1 MAALLFPP
9 SPRVVSIAVQPP
21 PGRSASEFLPLIVQP
36 VGQAPQRELIRRSIL
51 ALYATGE
58 FSDIEAVAEPAT
70 GGVRLR
76 FETQPNFFLSV
87 IRVLH
92 SPDPPTATELE
103 DASGLVIGEAYT
115 PAKLAAAKSK
125 LRQRLETYGYYQS
138 DIVAAT
144 AIMPGTNQ
152 ATVSFD
158 IHAGALARLGEV
170 SFTGTKLFSDAA
182 LYRASKLRSGEPM
195 SRERIED
202 AAAALQAYYAGQ
214 GRLTANITLAAPSF
228 HPAGNLV
235 DLHFDVVAG
244 PVVTIA
250 AEGYP
255 YSAGTLHQLLPMYQ
269 ERAADTAL
277 VEEGRGNLV
286 NDLQNK
292 GYFDATVS
300 YSRTQINADH
310 LRILYTIVP
319 GAKQSLDAVLFSGN
333 HYFDADDL
341 AERIA
346 VRANSPWPDFIPGA
360 RGRFSHALAQGDAEA
375 IAQLYRS
382 NGFAAVAVKPVIN
395 RAYRGMA
402 NHVAVEFQIDE
413 GPQTRVHDVRL
424 DGASAVHSAALRQL
438 LTTAP
443 GQPFAESSVAADR
456 NAILTYYYN
465 AGYQSA
471 ICTAR
476 SNPAAAA
483 DQRDVIFTISEG
495 AQETIHQV
503 FIGGN
508 HFVHRNVIAHDL
520 SFGAGQP
527 LSQMQ
532 LLDSQ
537 RQLYDSGLFTSAAIA
552 PANPDGAILNRD
564 VYVTVNEARRYTF
577 SEGIGLQ
584 VQGGT
589 GGEASLRDV
598 LGETGYSPLLS
609 FDVTRTAVTGR
620 DQTLSLK
627 STYGTLQKRAV
638 LGYDMPDF
646 LDRSWLRADLTT
658 FYDDTF
664 DIRTFRAIREQAGV
678 QFEQSL
684 GIGAG
689 MTYTLEY
696 HRVRVLSPLVAPQEI
711 PILSQPV
718 QVAEL
723 AATYHRDHRD
733 DPLDTHQGTYNSLQF
748 GVDQSYGSGFA
759 DFGRTVFQNRWYHP
773 LGKEGTVVLARSTQ
787 VGFELPFGQ
796 RSAVTFTNPITGAA
810 STMQAFVLPLPER
823 FLGGGADSLRGF
835 SINQAGPRD
844 PVTGFPVGGEA
855 LLVNNLELRFPLIG
869 PSIGGVVFYDLG
881 NVYSTPRQLFRSLL
895 RWRPP
900 ISPSGSLTATGPAD
914 TDFTSHTLGLGIRYK
929 TPVGPVRFDAGYMVN
944 PPTFQYFSTASA
956 PAVLFQRL
964 PPFHFF
970 FSIGQTF

>member
-1 MAALLFPP
+1 MAALLLPP
-9 SPRVVSIAVQPP
+9 APSVVSIAVQPP
-21 PGRSASEFLPLIVQP
+21 PGRSASEFLPLVVQP
-36 VGQAPQRELIRRSIL
+36 VGQAPRRDLIRRSIL

-58 FSDIEAVAEPAT
+58 FSDIEAVAQPTA
-70 GGVRLR
+70 GGVRLL

-87 IRVLH
+87 IRFVH
-92 SPDPPTATELE
+92 SPDPPAATELE
-103 DASGLVIGEAYT
+103 DASGLVIGEVYT
-115 PAKLAAAKSK
+115 PAKLAAAETK
-125 LRQRLETYGYYQS
+125 LRQRLQTYGYYQAAV
-138 DIVAAT
+138 VAT
-144 AIMPGTNQ
+144 VAITPSTNQ
-152 ATVSFD
+152 ATVSFA
-158 IHAGALARLGEV
+158 IRAGALARLAQV
-170 SFTGTKLFSDAA
+170 SFTGIKLFTDAA
-182 LYRASKLRSGEPM
+182 LFRASKLRAGEPL

-202 AAAALQAYYAGQ
+202 AASALQAFYAAQ
-214 GRLTANITLAAPSF
+214 GRLTANITLATPQF
-228 HPAGNLV
+228 HPAANLV
-235 DLHFDVVAG
+235 DLHFDIAAG

-250 AEGYP
+250 AEGYR
-255 YSAGTLHQLLPMYQ
+255 YSAGALRQLLPMYQ

-277 VEEGRGNLV
+277 VEEGRGNLR

-292 GYFDATVS
+292 GYFDATVT
-300 YSRTQINADH
+300 YSRAQINPDR

-319 GAKQSLDAVLFSGN
+319 GPKQSLDAVRFSGN
-333 HYFDADDL
+333 HYFDDDDL

-346 VRANSPWPDFIPGA
+346 LRANSPWPDFVPGA
-360 RGRFSHALAQGDAEA
+360 RGRFSGSLAQGDAEA

-382 NGFAAVAVKPVIN
+382 NGFAAVAVHPIIN
-395 RAYRGMA
+395 NAYRGA
-402 NHVAVEFQIDE
+402 PNHVAVDFQIDE
-413 GPQTRVHDVRL
+413 GPQTRVRDVHL
-424 DGASAVHSAALRQL
+424 DGASAANSAALRQL
-438 LTTAP
+438 LMTAP
-443 GQPFAESSVAADR
+443 GQPFAPASVASDR

-465 AGYQSA
+465 SGFQNATCAAQ
-471 ICTAR
+471 
-476 SNPAAAA
+476 SNPAPAAN
-483 DQRDVIFTISEG
+483 QQDVTFTISEG
-495 AQETIHQV
+495 APQTIHQV
-503 FIGGN
+503 FIDGN
-508 HFVHRNVIAHDL
+508 HYVHRNVIAHDL
-520 SFGAGQP
+520 SFQPGQP
-527 LSQMQ
+527 LSQME

-552 PANPDGAILNRD
+552 PANPDGAILNKD

-589 GGEASLRDV
+589 GGDASLRDV
-598 LGETGYSPLLS
+598 LGHTGYSPLFS
-609 FDVTRTAVTGR
+609 FDATRTAMTGR

-646 LDRSWLRADLTT
+646 LDRSWLRADWTT

-684 GIGAG
+684 GSAAG
-689 MTYTLEY
+689 LTYTLEY

-733 DPLDTHQGTYNSLQF
+733 DPLDTHSGSYNSLQF
-748 GVDQSYGSGFA
+748 GVDQSYGQGFA
-759 DFGRTVFQNRWYHP
+759 DFGRTVFQNRWYRP
-773 LGKEGTVVLARSTQ
+773 LGKEGRVVLARSTQ
-787 VGFELPFGQ
+787 VGFALPFGE
-796 RSAVTFTNPITGAA
+796 RSTVTFTNPITAA
-810 STMQAFVLPLPER
+810 TSTVHDYVLPLPER
-823 FLGGGADSLRGF
+823 FLAGGADSLRGF

-844 PVTGFPVGGEA
+844 PITGFPVGGEA

-869 PSIGGVVFYDLG
+869 PSIGGVVFYDVG

-900 ISPSGSLTATGPAD
+900 ASSTGSLTAAGPAD
-914 TDFTSHTLGLGIRYK
+914 TDFTSHTVGLGIRYK
-929 TPVGPVRFDAGYMVN
+929 TPVGPVRFDAGFMLN
-944 PPTFQYFSTASA
+944 PPTFQYFSAA
-956 PAVLFQRL
+956 PSPAILFQRL